1 MQSKQL
7 KTLQIIA
14 LCSLLFIL
22 SCGNSTSNKES
33 NIKDSLAALVD
44 STAATGMTKSVAD
57 TGPWIFKQTGTG
69 EFDEPLTEISVIVND
84 KPYVVAKSVMGAG
97 NLLEK
102 GLWPDYKIPANAVSA
117 CMAWW
122 AGEGDVFYLARKN
135 GGSQVYHALIGEG
148 MDLEKELTYEKVLD
162 VAKQIK

>member
-14 LCSLLFIL
+14 LCSLLFML
-22 SCGNSTSNKES
+22 SCGSSTSNKES
-33 NIKDSLAALVD
+33 DNKDSLAALAD
-44 STAATGMTKSVAD
+44 SPAVTGIAKSMAD
-57 TGPWIFKQTGTG
+57 TKPWIFKQTGTG
-69 EFDEPLTEISVIVND
+69 EYDEPLTEISVIIND

-102 GLWPDYKIPANAVSA
+102 GLWPDYKIPANAISA

-122 AGEGDVFYLARKN
+122 AGEGDVFYLVRKN

-162 VAKQIK
+162 VARLIK